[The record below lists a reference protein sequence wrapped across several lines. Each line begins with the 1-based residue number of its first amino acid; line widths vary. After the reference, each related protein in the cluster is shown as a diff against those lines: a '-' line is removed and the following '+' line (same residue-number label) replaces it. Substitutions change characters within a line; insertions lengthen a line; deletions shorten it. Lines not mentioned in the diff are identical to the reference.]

1 MLPKVNTVLFSIIL
15 LTATSLTILAQAPT
29 TADVMRD
36 RISKAKAQLVVKNYT
51 AAIYEL
57 ENIRNET
64 NDRTIHRMIN
74 VLLMH
79 AYLEQGDYKRTQKFL
94 TELFDSK
101 GSDSSQDY
109 LAVAGQ
115 VVSGSKTQLKRYQ
128 SLGLQVSDEKLPS
141 YAVEDLEQ
149 MRKTLELIVEQSKTL
164 GKDKR
169 FTSNSMALL
178 EETSNARG
186 NLARDAYDAKRWE
199 NEILFARQQI
209 ASSGSTVF
217 DALNDKTIEAPDA
230 KIVAVSE
237 KKENFLDDDEVERTA
252 KTPDPVSKNNETAFK
267 PVENKTKTESKPAV
281 KEDKAAPNETDVAEN
296 KPAEKPEK
304 KAETKSEKSLPLTNT
319 PRPTDRPIRVIGS
332 AERKFE
338 NSIARNDE
346 ETAKETPENTK
357 TARSEEM
364 TSDTAIAGTDKNPED
379 ESLSDSP
386 LTVGSLIGYATKRV
400 NPVYPRQARTMRM
413 TGVVKVE
420 FVVDE
425 DGNVS
430 KVENTEG
437 PSMLQRAAK
446 DAIVKW
452 QFRPFT
458 RDGQP
463 VKATGFVSFNFDM

>member
-1 MLPKVNTVLFSIIL
+1 MLPKMNTVLFSVIF
-15 LTATSLTILAQAPT
+15 LTATTITILAQAPT
-29 TADVMRD
+29 TADVMRE

-57 ENIRNET
+57 ENIRRET
-64 NDRTIHRMIN
+64 HDRTIHRMIN

-101 GSDSSQDY
+101 ESNSSLDY

-128 SLGLQVSDEKLPS
+128 TLGLHVSDEKLPS
-141 YAVEDLEQ
+141 YAIEDLEQ
-149 MRKTLELIVEQSKTL
+149 MRKTLELIVDQSKTL
-164 GKDKR
+164 SKDKR
-169 FTSNSMALL
+169 FTANSMALL

-186 NLARDAYDAKRWE
+186 SLARDTYDAKRWE
-199 NEILFARQQI
+199 NEIVYARQQI

-217 DALNDKTIEAPDA
+217 NTLDDAPIVAPDA

-237 KKENFLDDDEVERTA
+237 KKENFLDDDEVERSA
-252 KTPDPVSKNNETAFK
+252 KPEPQTDTGKTAFK
-267 PVENKTKTESKPAV
+267 PVDMKTKVETKPASS
-281 KEDKAAPNETDVAEN
+281 ETRIAEN
-296 KPAEKPEK
+296 KPAEKSEDK
-304 KAETKSEKSLPLTNT
+304 IETRSEKPLPLSNT

-332 AERKFE
+332 AERKVE
-338 NSIARNDE
+338 
-346 ETAKETPENTK
+346 
-357 TARSEEM
+357 
-364 TSDTAIAGTDKNPED
+364 NPEAQNKDDGDRESKVENAPSKTD
-379 ESLSDSP
+379 EKIAENNVANEGVRPEDDAGGDLP

-400 NPVYPRQARTMRM
+400 NPVYPRQARSMRM
-413 TGVVKVE
+413 TGIVKVE
-420 FVVDE
+420 LVIDE

-446 DAIVKW
+446 DAVVKW
-452 QFRPFT
+452 QFRPFM

-463 VKATGFVSFNFDM
+463 VKATGYVSFNFDM